1 MIGPFGRDMVNVG
14 DPHQIASLFDT
25 FDHNIRLILNGRDR
39 NPEVTVNIKKIQN
52 TDGDNSMMY
61 EFDKVESL
69 NHKLSCYFKLEQNSY
84 EENTPGPE

>member
-1 MIGPFGRDMVNVG
+1 
-14 DPHQIASLFDT
+14 
-25 FDHNIRLILNGRDR
+25 
-39 NPEVTVNIKKIQN
+39 
-52 TDGDNSMMY
+52 MMY